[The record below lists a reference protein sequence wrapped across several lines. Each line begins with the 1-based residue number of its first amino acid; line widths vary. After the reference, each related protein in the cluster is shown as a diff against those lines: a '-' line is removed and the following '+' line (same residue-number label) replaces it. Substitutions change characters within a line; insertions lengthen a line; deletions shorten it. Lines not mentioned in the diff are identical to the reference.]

1 MRAGLQ
7 EHPLLY
13 SNGSRHFSVYVS
25 RFAVGHGISA
35 NPLSLYFGF
44 SVLKKNDV
52 LAVGEGKHVHF
63 LSRNHA
69 ESNAALPK

>member
-1 MRAGLQ
+1 MRAGLRV
-7 EHPLLY
+7 PLLY

-25 RFAVGHGISA
+25 RFAFGHGLSA
-35 NPLSLYFGF
+35 NPLFLSLFWF
-44 SVLKKNDV
+44 LCVKKNDV

-63 LSRNHA
+63 LSKNHA